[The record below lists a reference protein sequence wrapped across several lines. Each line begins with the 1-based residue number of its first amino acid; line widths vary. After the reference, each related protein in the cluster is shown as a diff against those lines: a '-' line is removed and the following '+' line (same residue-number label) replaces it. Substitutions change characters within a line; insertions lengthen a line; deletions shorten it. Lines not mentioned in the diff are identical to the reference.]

1 MGINCCGCLKVKRFD
16 SWGDV
21 RKLPATLFHVTNPYP
36 KVTLIS
42 RQFSLDFPFAFG
54 LPEVS
59 ALFRV
64 EYEDFKVDEILGFQ
78 FSGEGEHLCLHI
90 EKRGEN
96 TRWVAKLL
104 AEHFDVDEMAIG
116 YCGLKDRRAVTR
128 QWFSVHLPNT
138 PDASVPNMKTPE
150 FQVLES
156 CRHHKKLRR
165 GMHRA
170 NSFVIRLRQ
179 VQGERDELEAR
190 LRRVAEQ
197 GVPNYFGEQRF
208 GIDGG
213 NLTKADHLLRAQ
225 YGADRKPDQGKKG
238 SGKKRGRGKRGSPR
252 GGIYLSAAR
261 SYLFNLVLAE
271 RVRQSEWA
279 CFVEEEAST
288 AAIAGTGPMWG
299 RGRSNATE
307 SVREFEQS
315 VLSDWQDWT
324 NALEFSGLQQERR
337 SLVLNP
343 EGLSWHWLINK
354 EISSEES
361 PCKEQYSKEGST
373 QDLELTFTLPTGT
386 FATSILRELCRLET
400 PGL

>member
-1 MGINCCGCLKVKRFD
+1 VGMFVNC
-16 SWGDV
+16 
-21 RKLPATLFHVTNPYP
+21 LPHMFHVARLFHTGTLYP

-42 RQFSLDFPFAFG
+42 RQFSLNFPFAFG
-54 LPEVS
+54 TPKAS

-64 EYEDFKVDEILGFQ
+64 ECDDFKVNEILGFS
-78 FSGEGEHLCLHI
+78 FSGEGEHLCLHV
-90 EKRGEN
+90 EKQGEN

-104 AEHFDVDEMAIG
+104 AEYFGVDEMAIG

-128 QWFSVHLPNT
+128 QWFSVHLPNN
-138 PDASVPNMKTPE
+138 PDISGQSISAPE

-165 GMHRA
+165 GVHQA

-179 VQGERDELEAR
+179 VQGERDELEDR
-190 LRRVAEQ
+190 LRRIAKQ

-213 NLTKADHLLRAQ
+213 NLTEADHLLRTQ
-225 YGADRKPDQGKKG
+225 YGAERKSDQGKKG
-238 SGKKRGRGKRGSPR
+238 SGKKRGKGKRGSPR

-261 SYLFNLVLAE
+261 SYLFNLVLAKH
-271 RVRQSEWA
+271 VKQSEWA
-279 CFVEEEAST
+279 SFVEEEVST
-288 AAIAGTGPMWG
+288 GAIAGTGPMWG
-299 RGRSNATE
+299 RGRSNAPE

-337 SLVLNP
+337 PLVLIP
-343 EGLSWHWLINK
+343 EGLSWEWLSPKELSINNK
-354 EISSEES
+354 LPINEE
-361 PCKEQYSKEGST
+361 PL
-373 QDLELTFTLPTGT
+373 QDLEISFTLPTGT
-386 FATSILRELCRLET
+386 FATSVLRELCQLEV
-400 PGL
+400 PEL

>member
-1 MGINCCGCLKVKRFD
+1 MFVNC
-16 SWGDV
+16 
-21 RKLPATLFHVTNPYP
+21 LPHIFHVARPYP

-54 LPEVS
+54 PPKAK

-64 EYEDFKVDEILGFQ
+64 EHDDFKVDEILGFSL
-78 FSGEGEHLCLHI
+78 SGEGEHLCLHI

-104 AEHFDVDEMAIG
+104 AEHFGVDEMAIG

-138 PDASVPNMKTPE
+138 SDVSVQGISTSE

-165 GMHRA
+165 GMHQG

-179 VQGERDELEAR
+179 VQGARDDLEIR
-190 LRRVAEQ
+190 LQSVAEQ

-208 GIDGG
+208 GIDAG
-213 NLTKADHLLRAQ
+213 NLTEADSLLRNQ
-225 YGADRKPDQGKKG
+225 YGSDRNPDQRRG
-238 SGKKRGRGKRGSPR
+238 SGKKRGRGRRGSPR
-252 GGIYLSAAR
+252 GGMYLSAAR

-271 RVRQSEWA
+271 HVKLPEWVSITKNTPTDA
-279 CFVEEEAST
+279 FET
-288 AAIAGTGPMWG
+288 ATGPMWG
-299 RGRSNATE
+299 RGRSNVPE

-337 SLVLNP
+337 SLLLMP
-343 EGLSWHWLINK
+343 EGLSWKWFA
-354 EISSEES
+354 SEGLSIHDEF
-361 PCKEQYSKEGST
+361 PLNEELP
-373 QDLELTFTLPTGT
+373 QDLEVSFILPTGT
-386 FATSILRELCRLET
+386 FATSVLRELCQLEV
-400 PGL
+400 PDI

>member
-1 MGINCCGCLKVKRFD
+1 M
-16 SWGDV
+16 
-21 RKLPATLFHVTNPYP
+21 
-36 KVTLIS
+36 
-42 RQFSLDFPFAFG
+42 
-54 LPEVS
+54 
-59 ALFRV
+59 
-64 EYEDFKVDEILGFQ
+64 LGFPL
-78 FSGEGEHLCLHI
+78 SGEGEHLCLHI
-90 EKRGEN
+90 EKRGDN

-104 AEHFDVDEMAIG
+104 AEYFEVDEMTVG

-138 PDASVPNMKTPE
+138 PDALISSIPGALSTSE

-165 GMHRA
+165 GMHQA

-179 VQGERDELEAR
+179 VQGDSNELEVKLKR
-190 LRRVAEQ
+190 ISEQ

-213 NLTKADHLLRAQ
+213 NLTEADSLLRIQ

-238 SGKKRGRGKRGSPR
+238 SGKKRGRSKRGSPR

-271 RVRQSEWA
+271 YVRQSDWSS
-279 CFVEEEAST
+279 FVEGEVPTGS
-288 AAIAGTGPMWG
+288 AIGTVAGPLWG
-299 RGRSNATE
+299 RGRSDAPE

-324 NALEFSGLQQERR
+324 NALEFSGLKQERR
-337 SLVLNP
+337 PLMLIP
-343 EGLSWHWLINK
+343 EGLNWQWLSSK
-354 EISSEES
+354 DEI
-361 PCKEQYSKEGST
+361 T
-373 QDLELTFTLPTGT
+373 QDLELSFTLPTGT
-386 FATSILRELCRLET
+386 FATSILRELCQLEV
-400 PGL
+400 PAL